1 MLEFIIFMLSTI
13 GATMII
19 TQSYI
24 FKPLRNKLNDINKS
38 LGKLFRCP
46 QCIGFYISIIIQFI
60 ILIHERNGFIFNWID
75 LYYIIYGFIGS
86 FISYTTYLLLKPLID
101 KYD

>member
-24 FKPLRNKLNDINKS
+24 FKPLRNKIDNYNKT
-38 LGKLFRCP
+38 LGKLLRCP
-46 QCIGFYISIIIQFI
+46 QCAGFYISIIIQFI
-60 ILIHERNGFIFNWID
+60 ILIHERNGFIFGWID
-75 LYYIIYGFIGS
+75 LHYIMYGFIGS
-86 FISYTTYLLLKPLID
+86 FISYLVYLLLKPLID